1 MSAVPAA
8 GTIPWRVR
16 DGELQVALVHRP
28 RYDDWSW
35 PKGKL
40 DKDEDWAAAAARE
53 TEEETGH
60 TVRLGVPLPSSSY
73 PFLDRDGSMQ
83 TKEVHYWAAEVI
95 GGNGKLVNEI
105 DEVAWLGVGEAHA
118 RLHYARDRTQLRAV
132 AALHH
137 DGNLETWPLV
147 IVRHAR
153 ALPRSSWHKADWLR
167 PLDDR
172 GRGRAERMVPV
183 LRAYAPKRLV
193 TSPSTRCS
201 QTLAPYAAAS
211 KMRLLGNPALSEE
224 VFAEDPTRA
233 LILLDKLFARSAP
246 VVLCTHGPL
255 LGGLLERVAARVP
268 PGVGAAEMA
277 LRAAATDR
285 MIKGEILIAHVHG
298 TADDAKIVAVERHYP

>member
-211 KMRLLGNPALSEE
+211 KMRLLGKPALSEE

-233 LILLDKLFARSAP
+233 LILLDKLFTRSAP

>member
-95 GGNGKLVNEI
+95 GGNGKLVN
-105 DEVAWLGVGEAHA
+105 EVAWLGVGEAHA

-211 KMRLLGNPALSEE
+211 KMRLLGKPALSEE

>member
-118 RLHYARDRTQLRAV
+118 RLHYSRDRTQLRAV

-211 KMRLLGNPALSEE
+211 KMRLLGKPALSEE

-233 LILLDKLFARSAP
+233 LILLDKLFTRSAP

>member
-211 KMRLLGNPALSEE
+211 KMRLLGKPALSEE

-298 TADDAKIVAVERHYP
+298 TADDAKIVAVEPHYP

>member
-1 MSAVPAA
+1 M
-8 GTIPWRVR
+8 
-16 DGELQVALVHRP
+16 HRP

-153 ALPRSSWHKADWLR
+153 ALPRSSWHKADW
-167 PLDDR
+167 
-172 GRGRAERMVPV
+172 
-183 LRAYAPKRLV
+183 
-193 TSPSTRCS
+193 
-201 QTLAPYAAAS
+201 
-211 KMRLLGNPALSEE
+211 
-224 VFAEDPTRA
+224 
-233 LILLDKLFARSAP
+233 
-246 VVLCTHGPL
+246 
-255 LGGLLERVAARVP
+255 
-268 PGVGAAEMA
+268 
-277 LRAAATDR
+277 
-285 MIKGEILIAHVHG
+285 
-298 TADDAKIVAVERHYP
+298 